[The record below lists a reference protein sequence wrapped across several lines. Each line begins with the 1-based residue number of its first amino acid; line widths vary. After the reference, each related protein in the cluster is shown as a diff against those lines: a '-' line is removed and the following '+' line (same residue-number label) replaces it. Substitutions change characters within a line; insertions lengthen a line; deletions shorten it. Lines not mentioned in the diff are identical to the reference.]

1 MPGVEV
7 RGTGSAASLQG
18 EEGFGRRRE
27 VKGCPPW
34 QSCNKRADSFEKA
47 EHEVKASLRLG
58 GCQVARGAPPGC
70 QWEIGPKPPKK
81 RPTGTGC
88 LARMVA

>member
-1 MPGVEV
+1 M
-7 RGTGSAASLQG
+7 RLLLQG

-58 GCQVARGAPPGC
+58 GCQVAGGVPPGC
-70 QWEIGPKPPKK
+70 QWEIGPKLPKNAQ
-81 RPTGTGC
+81 RERGASPEWSPSC
-88 LARMVA
+88 AYHRR